1 MKFGKAMIMWTIG
14 RAQQQALDSL
24 IEQEL
29 GISVAVLMEYAG
41 VAVARTAK
49 QLLHKTTSGFPIHIL
64 CGHGQNAGDALVAA
78 RLLTADGY
86 AVFCYLD
93 GSSTGTAEFFA
104 QLKTVQALGIPC
116 LSLADFAGMSAKPAL
131 VIDGVFGTGF
141 QTNRPLAPEIAA
153 SFRQA
158 AAVRAAGGLVLAI
171 DLPSGLSADTSE
183 YVTDAIKA
191 DATVTFLYPKTGL
204 VSDPGRDLA
213 GEISVDRLSVP
224 AAILDSLLLKIE
236 PNQRLPELIE
246 PAEIRFWAPQRPRRL
261 HKTQSGRMLLVAG
274 GPGLGGAALLAGEAA
289 LRSGA
294 GLLNILTDESITTAI
309 LTRMPEAMVQGVNSN
324 NDQEALA
331 RLNAMFAKEPKAV
344 GIGPGLLTNE
354 QSAVLLELVI
364 RQAPKLVIDAGA
376 ITIIAADQAR
386 FVPLLQARASASTGS
401 RPAVLTP
408 HPGEFRRLAPELT
421 GLPRHEAAA
430 RLADKLNCVIVLK
443 GAATVIAAPQG
454 RIMINNTG
462 NTGLASGGSG
472 DVLTGLLLGFLA
484 QGMEEFPAAVSA
496 VYLHGSAA
504 DLAVRDSSARVLIP
518 SDLVRSLPAVFRLV
532 GWESAT
538 STLSDNAKLNGG
550 PFHL

>member
-1 MKFGKAMIMWTIG
+1 MWTIG

-49 QLLHKTTSGFPIHIL
+49 QILHKSSSSFPIHIL

-78 RLLTADGY
+78 RLLAADGLE
-86 AVFCYLD
+86 VFCYLD
-93 GSSTGTAEFFA
+93 NSGTGTAEFFA

-116 LSLADFAGMSAKPAL
+116 LSFTDFAGLSAKPAL

-153 SFRQA
+153 CFRHA
-158 AAVRAAGGLVLAI
+158 AAIRAAGGLVLAI

-183 YVTDAIKA
+183 FVKDAIKA
-191 DATVTFLYPKTGL
+191 DVTVTFLYPKTGL

-213 GEISVDRLSVP
+213 GEIIVDSLSVP
-224 AAILDSLLLKIE
+224 VAMLDSLLLRIE

-246 PAEIRFWAPQRPRRL
+246 PKEIRAWAPLRPRRL
-261 HKTQSGRMLLVAG
+261 HKTQSGRMLLIAG

-294 GLLNILTDESITTAI
+294 GLLNILADESVTTAI
-309 LTRMPEAMVQGVNSN
+309 LTRMPEAMVLGINSN
-324 NDQEALA
+324 NDPEAST
-331 RLNAMFAKEPKAV
+331 RLDAMFAKEPKAV
-344 GIGPGLLTNE
+344 GIGPGLLVNE
-354 QSAVLLELVI
+354 QSAALLETVI
-364 RQAPKLVIDAGA
+364 RQAPKLIIDAGA
-376 ITIIAADQAR
+376 LTIIASDHTR
-386 FVPLLQARASASTGS
+386 FVPLLRARASVSAGLA
-401 RPAVLTP
+401 PAVLTP

-421 GLPRHEAAA
+421 DLPRHEAAA
-430 RLADKLNCVIVLK
+430 RLADQLNSVIVLK
-443 GAATVIAAPQG
+443 GAATVIAAPQA

-484 QGMEEFPAAVSA
+484 QGMAEFPAAVSA

-518 SDLVRSLPAVFRLV
+518 SDLVHFLPAVFRLA
-532 GWESAT
+532 GWDDEAP
-538 STLSDNAKLNGG
+538 AKPDEANPNGG
-550 PFHL
+550 FFVHDAL